1 MAVFNAKCGDDAV
14 DGLADRDA
22 LLAQCQVILRGS
34 KGQFSATCVEDHKLQ
49 QILFESTK
57 LSTTYNPL
65 QDFAKDQAGQADFLV
80 GNCLF
85 QPNGLAIDSA
95 SQRINPDGSINDHHA
110 FAPALTRYSF
120 FALDDLV
127 QLSLFP
133 RQALPFFF
141 PLQHTALTHGVQVTL
156 PLNLAKPLEDAF
168 LLFELNNLVQ
178 GSLHQIGR

>member
-14 DGLADRDA
+14 DGLADREA

-34 KGQFSATCVEDHKLQ
+34 DGQLSVIRVKNRELQ

-85 QPNGLAIDSA
+85 QPNGLAIHST

-110 FAPALTRYSF
+110 FAPALTRYRSEE
-120 FALDDLV
+120 
-127 QLSLFP
+127 
-133 RQALPFFF
+133 R
-141 PLQHTALTHGVQVTL
+141 
-156 PLNLAKPLEDAF
+156 
-168 LLFELNNLVQ
+168 
-178 GSLHQIGR
+178 